1 MIPHPANREK
11 SSATQAT
18 LNERM
23 LDLLSGKVLP
33 VGLLCLLT
41 GMIWAGERQVFQ
53 QLFYLLVALPALFLI
68 FISPGLT
75 HQLIR
80 SPVFI
85 AFACFAAY
93 FSASI
98 AWTGSEDSVTSLLK
112 RPVYVLL
119 LFLGALGVSFHH
131 QKRLDQTLKAA
142 AVLGALSAG
151 ILLSTY
157 LYNGEAGR
165 FAGYG
170 ALHNPLLTSHIFGF
184 FIVLWIAYWI
194 DQRRLFLPQACIAV
208 ATLGTM
214 ILATGSRTPLL
225 ALTITVLWLGLLT
238 GNRRGLIACGVL
250 ILFGSVLITI
260 WPETIAQRGL
270 SYRPQIWAE
279 TWRQAQEFPIFGH
292 GFDHPLRIKLASIGY
307 ELWEA
312 HNMTLSVLYQGGVVG
327 LLLWAALY
335 FVTLFQCWKQRANPL
350 VFILSSTVVY
360 GLAAGMTEGGSFLSR
375 PKEHWFLIWIPVTLT
390 AAALLNARSDTQRRK
405 D

>member
-1 MIPHPANREK
+1 MMPHATSRAK
-11 SSATQAT
+11 SSATQAR
-18 LNERM
+18 LNERII
-23 LDLLSGKVLP
+23 DLLSGKVLP
-33 VGLLCLLT
+33 VGLVCLLT
-41 GMIWAGERQVFQ
+41 GMIWAGERQVFH
-53 QLFYLLVALPALFLI
+53 QLFYLLVALPSLLLSVV
-68 FISPGLT
+68 SPGLMQ
-75 HQLIR
+75 QLMR

-85 AFACFAAY
+85 AFACFATY
-93 FSASI
+93 FSISI

-119 LFLGALGVSFHH
+119 LFLGTLGVAFHH
-131 QKRLDQTLKAA
+131 PKRLNQALKAA
-142 AVLGALSAG
+142 AILGALSAV
-151 ILLSTY
+151 ILLTTY
-157 LYNGEAGR
+157 LYNGKAGR

-170 ALHNPLLTSHIFGF
+170 ALHNPLLTSHVFGF

-194 DQRRLFLPQACIAV
+194 DQRRLFLPITWIAV
-208 ATLGTM
+208 AILGTM

-225 ALTITVLWLGLLT
+225 ALTTTVLWLGLLT
-238 GNRRGLIACGVL
+238 GNRRGLIACGAL
-250 ILFGSVLITI
+250 ILVGSALITI
-260 WPETIAQRGL
+260 WPETVAQRGL

-292 GFDHPLRIKLASIGY
+292 GYDHPLRIKLASVGY

-335 FVTLFQCWKQRANPL
+335 VVTLFQCWKQRANPL

-375 PKEHWFLIWIPVTLT
+375 PKEHWFLIWIPITLT
-390 AAALLNARSDTQRRK
+390 AAALLNARSDTQRRE